1 MQTTLLVKVW
11 GVRGNKEETSR
22 REINIFMSVS
32 KGGNK
37 KSRGVKLGGK
47 REINREGGK

>member
-1 MQTTLLVKVW
+1 MKTTLLVKVW

-32 KGGNK
+32 EGENK
-37 KSRGVKLGGK
+37 
-47 REINREGGK
+47 NAEGSN